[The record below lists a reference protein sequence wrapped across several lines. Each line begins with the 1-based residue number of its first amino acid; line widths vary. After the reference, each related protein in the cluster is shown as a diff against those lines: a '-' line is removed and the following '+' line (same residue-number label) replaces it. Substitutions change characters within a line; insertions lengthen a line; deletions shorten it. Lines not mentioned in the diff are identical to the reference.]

1 MMPSLFIAH
10 GAPSLALE
18 ENAYTEFLQELG
30 QTLPKPKAIVL
41 FSAHWEAT
49 TQQVSSVAE
58 YETIYDFGGFQ
69 PELYQIKYPAQGH
82 AETTAEVE
90 RLFTEA
96 GIPVQTDDVRGLDH
110 GAWVVL
116 RLLYPDAD
124 IPVVALS
131 VNRYLTGEQQY
142 QVGQALASLREQDV
156 LVIGSGGTVHNLRR
170 LNWGSN
176 EIDPW
181 ALEFDNWLQ
190 DKLENWDTE
199 SLFAYDTLAPSAQAA
214 VPTPEHFVPLLL
226 AMGAG
231 DRNKQATL
239 MFKAYQLG
247 NLSLSCWKF
256 D

>member
-116 RLLYPDAD
+116 RLLFPDAD

>member
-49 TQQVSSVAE
+49 TQQVSSVTE

-90 RLFTEA
+90 RLFMEA
-96 GIPVQTDDVRGLDH
+96 GIPVQADDIRGLDH

-116 RLLYPDAD
+116 RLLFPDAD

>member
-116 RLLYPDAD
+116 RLLFPDAD

-181 ALEFDNWLQ
+181 ALEFDSWLQ
-190 DKLENWDTE
+190 DKLESWDTE

-231 DRNKQATL
+231 DRNKQASL

>member
-49 TQQVSSVAE
+49 MQQVSSVAE

-82 AETTAEVE
+82 AETTTEVE

-181 ALEFDNWLQ
+181 ALEFDHWLQ

-214 VPTPEHFVPLLL
+214 VPTPEHFVPLLI